1 MEFVKSYLPYKLEMV
16 GTENSRAWR
25 TDPITVNAYNYF
37 SDNSISIS
45 TILIPQTKSI
55 ICVSFFFNTDVP
67 MAILSF
73 PVYNLGLE

>member
-1 MEFVKSYLPYKLEMV
+1 MMEFVKSYLPYKLEMV
-16 GTENSRAWR
+16 GSENGRTWR

-37 SDNSISIS
+37 SDNSISIPYKA
-45 TILIPQTKSI
+45 IIPYMLDSD
-55 ICVSFFFNTDVP
+55 FADVP

>member
-16 GTENSRAWR
+16 GTENSRTWR

-37 SDNSISIS
+37 SDNSIS
-45 TILIPQTKSI
+45 TTQTFSESLKSFA
-55 ICVSFFFNTDVP
+55 CFPDVP